1 MKKLTLVLAIVFATT
16 LLAQAQTL
24 PSFQFGVKGGV
35 NLSQFSTSG
44 TFNSDN
50 RAGYLA
56 GFWARIGALGLNL
69 QPELYYTSKEA
80 TFNSAANETSKV
92 TINSID
98 LPVLVGLKFGALGIG
113 GRINTGPLASFIID
127 KNQSFGTAASNA
139 VTLHFKDQA
148 YAWQFGAGL
157 DIMKLSVDLRYELG
171 LTNLANNGYDQK
183 LNLFN
188 VTLGYRLF

>member
-1 MKKLTLVLAIVFATT
+1 MKKLTLSLAIVFATT

-98 LPVLVGLKFGALGIG
+98 LPVLAGLKFGALGIG
-113 GRINTGPLASFIID
+113 GRINTGPVASFIID
-127 KNQSFGTAASNA
+127 KNQSFGQAASNA

-157 DIMKLSVDLRYELG
+157 DIMKLSVDVRYELG